1 MAPVLGSSII
11 CREKYWPD
19 AREKREDIAI
29 IDVPKEMQNDSSW
42 RIDSWN
48 IHILYFLLNKGTMNL
63 EIKKWIHPVAYSVS
77 NYCAQNV
84 LIIVVFFWFE
94 WIRIHQQQRENQAKR
109 EESEFDGFLNQS
121 LLLMEESFLSS
132 DSLLSIFSPLSS
144 SAFW

>member
-63 EIKKWIHPVAYSVS
+63 EIKKRIHPVGYSVS

-84 LIIVVFFWFE
+84 LIIVIFFWFE